1 MDSESLWGL
10 VRRPFV
16 YPRDKRAV
24 HKCIWE
30 KIEFNKAG
38 CRLCGDV
45 HVCESTTC
53 RDISVSDDNFIC
65 NITGCILKKVLS
77 NDVWNDR
84 CIGWGCQSSA
94 RGVSADANSVRH
106 YISEILTSERAE
118 SCIVHEKLKITNLF
132 NSKIAHSIEVAQ
144 GVAIDAIEIT
154 LSGISAHIPC
164 DFVLHERNLL
174 VLECLR
180 FIEPVLGSFFNCNLF
195 KCLKQNKRSIA
206 CAMLYLMKTGVFM
219 QNRTVLPKLAKLH
232 LMLPQECNLKQFFN
246 INPSIITDTENKL
259 KLMIRTCQVIVSN

>member
-16 YPRDKRAV
+16 FPCDKRAV
-24 HKCIWE
+24 HQCIWE
-30 KIEFNKAG
+30 KIEYNKAG
-38 CRLCGDV
+38 CIMCGDV

-53 RDISVSDDNFIC
+53 RDVTISDDNFIC

-84 CIGWGCQSSA
+84 CIGWGCHTNN
-94 RGVSADANSVRH
+94 RVVSTDANSVRH
-106 YISEILTSERAE
+106 YISEILTSERAQA
-118 SCIVHEKLKITNLF
+118 CIVHEKFKITSLF
-132 NSKIAHSIEVAQ
+132 NSKIGHAMEAAHGIAM
-144 GVAIDAIEIT
+144 DAIEIT
-154 LSGISAHIPC
+154 LCGISAHIPC
-164 DFVLHERNLL
+164 DFVLHERSIV

-206 CAMLYLMKTGVFM
+206 CAMLYLMKTGVFL

-232 LMLPQECNLKQFFN
+232 LMLPQECNLKHFFN

-259 KLMIRTCQVIVSN
+259 KLMIRTGQVLVSN

>member
-1 MDSESLWGL
+1 M
-10 VRRPFV
+10 
-16 YPRDKRAV
+16 
-24 HKCIWE
+24 
-30 KIEFNKAG
+30 
-38 CRLCGDV
+38 CGDV

-53 RDISVSDDNFIC
+53 RDVTISDDNFIC

-84 CIGWGCQSSA
+84 CIGWGCHTNN
-94 RGVSADANSVRH
+94 RVVSTDANSVRH
-106 YISEILTSERAE
+106 YISEILTSERAQA
-118 SCIVHEKLKITNLF
+118 CIVHEKFKITSLF
-132 NSKIAHSIEVAQ
+132 NSKIGHAMEAAHGIAM
-144 GVAIDAIEIT
+144 DAIEIT
-154 LSGISAHIPC
+154 LCGISAHIPC
-164 DFVLHERNLL
+164 DFVLHERSIV

-206 CAMLYLMKTGVFM
+206 CAMLYLMKTGVFL

-232 LMLPQECNLKQFFN
+232 LMLPQECNLKHFFN

-259 KLMIRTCQVIVSN
+259 KLMIRTGQVLVSN